1 MKSICVFC
9 GSSLPEEAAFTEA
22 ARKLGA
28 LLADRG
34 IRLVYGGADVGLMG
48 AVANACLRNGGS
60 VVGVMPQHLVEME
73 VAHSGLTDLRVVDTM
88 HERKRVMSE
97 LSDGFISLPGGIGTL
112 EETFEMFTWLQLGLH
127 AKPLGLLNPK
137 GYYDHLTKFLAH
149 MVGEGFLMARHREM
163 LLVEPDC
170 QSLLDRFERY
180 EPVIQSKWFDKA
192 RHKA

>member
-9 GSSLPEEAAFTEA
+9 GSSLPEEPSFTEA
-22 ARKLGA
+22 ARTLGE

-48 AVANACLRNGGS
+48 IVANACLKNGGS
-60 VVGVMPQHLVEME
+60 VVGVMPRHLVEME
-73 VAHSGLTDLRVVDTM
+73 VVHGGLTDLRVVDSM

-127 AKPLGLLNPK
+127 AKPLGLLNPL
-137 GYYDHLTKFLAH
+137 GFYDHLNRFLEH
-149 MVGEGFLMARHREM
+149 MVGEGFLMNLHLEM
-163 LLVEPDC
+163 LMVESDC
-170 QSLLDRFERY
+170 ETLLGRFERY
-180 EPVIQSKWFDKA
+180 EPVIQGKWFDQNQ
-192 RHKA
+192 HKV